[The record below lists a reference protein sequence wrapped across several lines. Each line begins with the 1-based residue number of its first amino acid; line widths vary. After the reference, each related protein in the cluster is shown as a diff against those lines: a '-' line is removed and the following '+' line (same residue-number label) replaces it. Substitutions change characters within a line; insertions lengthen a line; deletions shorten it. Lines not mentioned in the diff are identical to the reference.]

1 MSLIIPGSIANYVT
15 GVSERSQRT
24 CGEDHDAKITLLHP
38 TRLAE
43 SPPEFFIGCV
53 RVVVKIVQFADPL
66 MQIGET
72 NGFRIDIRI
81 CVV

>member
-1 MSLIIPGSIANYVT
+1 MSDKFVGNEFAQPKAASGEDKDVPHHPRSIANYVT

-43 SPPEFFIGCV
+43 SPPEFFHWM
-53 RVVVKIVQFADPL
+53 R
-66 MQIGET
+66 
-72 NGFRIDIRI
+72 
-81 CVV
+81 

>member
-43 SPPEFFIGCV
+43 SPPEFFSLDALGSSS
-53 RVVVKIVQFADPL
+53 KSSSS
-66 MQIGET
+66 QIH
-72 NGFRIDIRI
+72 
-81 CVV
+81 

>member
-1 MSLIIPGSIANYVT
+1 MSDKFVGNEFAQPKAASGEDKDVLIIPGSIANYVT

-43 SPPEFFIGCV
+43 SPPEFFHWM
-53 RVVVKIVQFADPL
+53 R
-66 MQIGET
+66 
-72 NGFRIDIRI
+72 
-81 CVV
+81 

>member
-43 SPPEFFIGCV
+43 SPPEFFHWM
-53 RVVVKIVQFADPL
+53 R
-66 MQIGET
+66 
-72 NGFRIDIRI
+72 
-81 CVV
+81 

>member
-1 MSLIIPGSIANYVT
+1 MIRVAGRRRVSDKFVGNEFAQPKAASGEGQGWPSVIPGSIANYVT

-43 SPPEFFIGCV
+43 SPPEFFHWM
-53 RVVVKIVQFADPL
+53 R
-66 MQIGET
+66 
-72 NGFRIDIRI
+72 
-81 CVV
+81 